1 MQPQHEQQASEPA
14 SLPLQA
20 PCAAG
25 TPASSSLFSPS
36 PGTKACPGSSPD
48 HICPLSPGPARAPP
62 TGLNLKGDLVL
73 KKEDLSPF
81 SSSEEPKEQLYYRSL
96 PPPGG
101 PALDVPSVAAGQG
114 HAGSHVPALT
124 AWGQGG
130 SYTHSTALTHTRH
143 HCQSSNTINE
153 P

>member
-1 MQPQHEQQASEPA
+1 M
-14 SLPLQA
+14 
-20 PCAAG
+20 
-25 TPASSSLFSPS
+25 
-36 PGTKACPGSSPD
+36 
-48 HICPLSPGPARAPP
+48 
-62 TGLNLKGDLVL
+62 L
-73 KKEDLSPF
+73 KKEDFSPF
-81 SSSEEPKEQLYYRSL
+81 SSSGKQNKQPCYKH
-96 PPPGG
+96 

-143 HCQSSNTINE
+143 RCQSSNTINE

>member
-1 MQPQHEQQASEPA
+1 M
-14 SLPLQA
+14 
-20 PCAAG
+20 
-25 TPASSSLFSPS
+25 
-36 PGTKACPGSSPD
+36 
-48 HICPLSPGPARAPP
+48 
-62 TGLNLKGDLVL
+62 L
-73 KKEDLSPF
+73 KKEDFSPF
-81 SSSEEPKEQLYYRSL
+81 SSSGKQNKQLCYCSL

-101 PALDVPSVAAGQG
+101 PALDAPSVAAGQG
-114 HAGSHVPALT
+114 HAGNHVPALT